1 MAGQTPASR
10 GEGNFCQFVD
20 RAETQGIGVGIHKD
34 NMQLHEKLFF
44 SAKPDSVSERRSYN
58 RSR

>member
-1 MAGQTPASR
+1 MARQTPASR

-20 RAETQGIGVGIHKD
+20 RAETQSISVGIHKD

-44 SAKPDSVSERRSYN
+44 SAKPDSVSEGQSYN
-58 RSR
+58 HSC